1 MGKTLFQLIESKAN
15 ETPNATVFTYRHNAR
30 WISLNYKEYLEK
42 ANQLASSLSELGIRK
57 GDVISSFS
65 NNCIEL
71 NILDLALLKLGAWH
85 AIYFPNY
92 GQENLIDIID
102 KTKPKLIFAGP
113 GVFLSLLQK
122 VNTHLKQPIT
132 LYAFGKNNK
141 NIETINEITEN
152 NIKSNTCFNVSEN
165 DIYSMYFTSGTTGS
179 TKGVLVSNK
188 AIVATIQEL
197 KMLFRLKSGD
207 TAISFAPLAV
217 SSERCLN
224 YFYQCSGI
232 TTYYPESMEQ
242 LIPNI
247 QYAKPS
253 IFLTSPLMLSKI
265 KDNVY
270 AKLNEMPFGI
280 KKCFF
285 EHALTFTQKSE
296 NINPTGIHSLI
307 KKRIF
312 DKLIYTKL
320 RTILGGGVKFIVS
333 GGAASSKDILVFFH
347 NIGIPVY
354 EGYGMTECHIIAVNK
369 PDDASNHFDSV
380 GTSFGK
386 TAIKIND
393 NGELLCKS
401 PYMFEGYFGNEKLT
415 RESFT
420 QDGYF
425 KTGDKGI
432 IERNGEVKIVGRI
445 KVLFKSQAG
454 IYINPERIEAQLN
467 QSDVIEQSI
476 VIGDNRPFLS
486 ALIFPTETIRA
497 LEKKKQAKAIEIII
511 NKYNQNKVEAEQIIR
526 FEILDSPFSIQKNE
540 LTSSGKVIRLTIEKN
555 HESSILKLYR

>member
-224 YFYQCSGI
+224 YFYQ
-232 TTYYPESMEQ
+232 
-242 LIPNI
+242 
-247 QYAKPS
+247 
-253 IFLTSPLMLSKI
+253 
-265 KDNVY
+265 
-270 AKLNEMPFGI
+270 
-280 KKCFF
+280 
-285 EHALTFTQKSE
+285 
-296 NINPTGIHSLI
+296 
-307 KKRIF
+307 
-312 DKLIYTKL
+312 
-320 RTILGGGVKFIVS
+320 
-333 GGAASSKDILVFFH
+333 
-347 NIGIPVY
+347 
-354 EGYGMTECHIIAVNK
+354 
-369 PDDASNHFDSV
+369 
-380 GTSFGK
+380 
-386 TAIKIND
+386 
-393 NGELLCKS
+393 
-401 PYMFEGYFGNEKLT
+401 
-415 RESFT
+415 
-420 QDGYF
+420 
-425 KTGDKGI
+425 
-432 IERNGEVKIVGRI
+432 
-445 KVLFKSQAG
+445 
-454 IYINPERIEAQLN
+454 
-467 QSDVIEQSI
+467 
-476 VIGDNRPFLS
+476 
-486 ALIFPTETIRA
+486 
-497 LEKKKQAKAIEIII
+497 
-511 NKYNQNKVEAEQIIR
+511 
-526 FEILDSPFSIQKNE
+526 
-540 LTSSGKVIRLTIEKN
+540 
-555 HESSILKLYR
+555 